1 MTLNY
6 DNYKNN
12 LVYPNR
18 SDYLHYNHYTN
29 GRFLGKSLTAEGTKD
44 FPKGAVVEKVFDE
57 TGYYSARKAYRDETV
72 RLDNLFKQDI
82 LDLLNIADHP
92 KADKLFDMAWEDCH
106 SEGLEAVACRC
117 EELAELLS

>member
-6 DNYKNN
+6 DNYNNN

-29 GRFLGKSLTAEGTKD
+29 GRFLGKSLTAEGTTD
-44 FPKGAVVEKVFDE
+44 FPKGAVVEKVFDKE
-57 TGYYSARKAYRDETV
+57 GYYAAMDAYRAETV
-72 RLDNLFKQDI
+72 RLDKLFKQDV
-82 LDLLNIADHP
+82 LALLGIADHP
-92 KADKLFDMAWEDCH
+92 KADKLFDMAWGDCH
-106 SEGLEAVACRC
+106 SEGLQAVAFRC

>member
-12 LVYPNR
+12 LVYPSR
-18 SDYLHYNHYTN
+18 SDYLHYNHYTK
-29 GRFLGKSLTAEGTKD
+29 GKFLGKSLTAEGTKD

-57 TGYYSARKAYRDETV
+57 DAYRAAKEAYRKEAV
-72 RLDNLFKQDI
+72 RLDWLFKQDVLAL
-82 LDLLNIADHP
+82 LDIADHP

-106 SEGLEAVACRC
+106 SEGLEAVASRC